1 MLEINQ
7 RVLREFADLFGEKS
21 VNGRRV
27 VVEELLEEVARAL
40 RDDVDRAVRAR
51 REWLEDRRP
60 VREKGAFP
68 RWDDVFVDA
77 DGNRR
82 TFREIV
88 QGLIDNFLGRDTP
101 LRWGLNWNAP
111 VPDDL
116 HPLKNPGLEITGPW
130 YPMSRAIHQINADVA
145 VMMEDEEDASPAWFV
160 PWGSGR
166 AVAAV
171 WEARRVVRRVL
182 SGDVPD
188 PYVEGGKEYRIRK
201 PRGRWPTL
209 IHRVPGIHIL
219 DFDVRVDGRPIPAII
234 TSVVMYTVNNYDL
247 LKRAGSG
254 VYFYVPKTQTP
265 AEALVVEKLLR
276 LVEDRLGL
284 RRGEL
289 KIAMLYEEAMAGR
302 YLPVIFWI
310 WRERLVKS
318 NNGRWDYLGSLI
330 EMWKDEAVYPDPQ
343 NITMTHPIMMAYQ
356 RYNALMC
363 LMAGLGK
370 NGELNAGP
378 VGGMAAVMLYREGD
392 PYGRERY
399 NARALRGIWLDKL
412 RERLIGLIFVAEEPA
427 KRVTLRDVLEGK
439 VKGRLFDLFRQ
450 SWVATPEESYVKAGA
465 EPLRASLQELQAMVN
480 RPVKYVEVDGVKIP
494 AVDSGLTE
502 QERQL
507 FQRLGLIDGEGN
519 ITPWVVRPDMLD
531 TPEKLLGN
539 PELWGGRDL
548 WSALYE
554 PPKGDITAEHIQHA
568 LYMAANYGFQLLNGN
583 LAAAIDDYELGQRFM
598 NDLATYR
605 IFSTW
610 LWTLLRHKAAVTKDG
625 ALKGPARTPL
635 GVIPAEDRIKVPAG
649 TPFTE
654 ELFDKLWDLHMEWT
668 YAFYDDLDRIAAER
682 ILQRFAD
689 RVKKALRGAYMSG
702 PFRLQSPRETARRIV
717 ESLWVEEV
725 EKAVADNQ
733 PRFDRA
739 FAPVIMDILK
749 AKLKSPMYLQ
759 HGGRLIMAL
768 APLPEEE
775 RETALRAMFAP
786 RQQVE
791 RLVGEGKIGKHVLE
805 LYDYVHDI
813 RKA

>member
-1 MLEINQ
+1 M
-7 RVLREFADLFGEKS
+7 
-21 VNGRRV
+21 
-27 VVEELLEEVARAL
+27 
-40 RDDVDRAVRAR
+40 
-51 REWLEDRRP
+51 
-60 VREKGAFP
+60 
-68 RWDDVFVDA
+68 
-77 DGNRR
+77 
-82 TFREIV
+82 
-88 QGLIDNFLGRDTP
+88 
-101 LRWGLNWNAP
+101 
-111 VPDDL
+111 
-116 HPLKNPGLEITGPW
+116 
-130 YPMSRAIHQINADVA
+130 
-145 VMMEDEEDASPAWFV
+145 
-160 PWGSGR
+160 
-166 AVAAV
+166 
-171 WEARRVVRRVL
+171 
-182 SGDVPD
+182 
-188 PYVEGGKEYRIRK
+188 
-201 PRGRWPTL
+201 
-209 IHRVPGIHIL
+209 
-219 DFDVRVDGRPIPAII
+219 
-234 TSVVMYTVNNYDL
+234 
-247 LKRAGSG
+247 
-254 VYFYVPKTQTP
+254 
-265 AEALVVEKLLR
+265 
-276 LVEDRLGL
+276 
-284 RRGEL
+284 
-289 KIAMLYEEAMAGR
+289 
-302 YLPVIFWI
+302 
-310 WRERLVKS
+310 
-318 NNGRWDYLGSLI
+318 
-330 EMWKDEAVYPDPQ
+330 
-343 NITMTHPIMMAYQ
+343 IM
-356 RYNALMC
+356 
-363 LMAGLGK
+363 
-370 NGELNAGP
+370 
-378 VGGMAAVMLYREGD
+378 
-392 PYGRERY
+392 
-399 NARALRGIWLDKL
+399 
-412 RERLIGLIFVAEEPA
+412 
-427 KRVTLRDVLEGK
+427 
-439 VKGRLFDLFRQ
+439 
-450 SWVATPEESYVKAGA
+450 
-465 EPLRASLQELQAMVN
+465 
-480 RPVKYVEVDGVKIP
+480 
-494 AVDSGLTE
+494 
-502 QERQL
+502 
-507 FQRLGLIDGEGN
+507 
-519 ITPWVVRPDMLD
+519 RPDMLD
-531 TPEKLLGN
+531 MPEKLLGN

-568 LYMAANYGFQLLNGN
+568 FYMAANYGFQLLNGN

-654 ELFDKLWDLHMEWT
+654 ELFDRLWDLHMEWT